1 MRKDFD
7 TTCCYDI
14 TS

>member
-7 TTCCYDI
+7 TTYCYDI